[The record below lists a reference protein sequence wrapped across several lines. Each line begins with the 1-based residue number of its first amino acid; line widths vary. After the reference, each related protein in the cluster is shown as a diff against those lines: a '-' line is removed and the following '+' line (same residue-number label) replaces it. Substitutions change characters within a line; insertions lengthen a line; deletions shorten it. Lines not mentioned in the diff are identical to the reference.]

1 MQVSFL
7 VVIKICAELITFDN
21 VAEEEEH
28 STTCCQKLKNTL
40 REKVQLFKTFCALFP
55 FLFTSGVFNI
65 GTISMAIVVLS
76 FNSFFFLA
84 IAFVINLA
92 IFLTVPSL
100 LQIDCVRKYLNRDE
114 VFSDEENVRDPFL
127 TSLLLSWTNLFI
139 LSCSLEKTKMQM
151 TTSLFLVQLARVL
164 TNTVL
169 LLYLFSVHGF
179 DSKFPLVAIFS
190 SLLIIVGIVFLILI
204 WRSSLLR
211 KRTIPKN
218 QFQLELRERVETQ
231 GWAFWGLIPRQVEKS
246 VL

>member
-1 MQVSFL
+1 M
-7 VVIKICAELITFDN
+7 VIKICAELITFDN
-21 VAEEEEH
+21 IEEEEEPNR
-28 STTCCQKLKNTL
+28 TCCQKLKKAL

-84 IAFVINLA
+84 IAFVINLT
-92 IFLTVPSL
+92 IFLTIPCL
-100 LQIDCVRKYLNRDE
+100 LRIDRLRKYWNQDE
-114 VFSDEENVRDPFL
+114 VFSDEEKVCDPFL

-151 TTSLFLVQLARVL
+151 TTSLFFVQLARVL
-164 TNTVL
+164 TNTIL

-179 DSKFPLVAIFS
+179 DSKFPLVSIFS

-211 KRTIPKN
+211 KRTIP
-218 QFQLELRERVETQ
+218 ELREKVETQ
-231 GWAFWGLIPRQVEKS
+231 GWAFWGVIPRQVEKS